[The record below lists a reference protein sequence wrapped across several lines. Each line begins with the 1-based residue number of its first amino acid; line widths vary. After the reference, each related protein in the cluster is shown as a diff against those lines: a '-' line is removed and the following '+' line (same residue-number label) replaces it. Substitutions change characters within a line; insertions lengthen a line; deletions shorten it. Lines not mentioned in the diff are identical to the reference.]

1 MFRRAARL
9 AVTRAFD
16 ASVGG
21 AASARAGVE
30 TTTRATASSGFV
42 RSSGV
47 VDAVYAMTMAT
58 RTRGR
63 AFATRVGMRRAWSV
77 GDSSIVTSTT
87 TVTAAGRGAFAF
99 GARERGFATEAMD
112 KMKTYKPTSPG
123 QRGRVTT
130 SRTMLWKGRP
140 VKALT
145 VGLRK
150 TGGRNHKG
158 RITVWHKGGGHK
170 RLYRMIDFKRDL
182 TGVPGTIRRL
192 EYDPNRS
199 THIALVDYE
208 AGNKPRYVLAPHGAL
223 PGDVIESG
231 PDSDIRVGNALP
243 LKNIP
248 LQTTIHNIELRPGR
262 GGQLCRSAG
271 SAATLV
277 KKGTDGYCVVR
288 LPSGEQRLVKENC
301 MATIGMLSNRGHQN
315 RNIGKAGANRWRGIR
330 PTTRGVAMN
339 PIDHPHGGG
348 EGRTSGGRPSVTP
361 WGVHTKGKRTRNN
374 KRTDQFRVSRRPR
387 NRSKYKD

>member
-1 MFRRAARL
+1 MFRRTARL
-9 AVTRAFD
+9 AVTRALASGG
-16 ASVGG
+16 ASV
-21 AASARAGVE
+21 ARLRASVE
-30 TTTRATASSGFV
+30 TTTTTASSGFV
-42 RSSGV
+42 SSSARASG
-47 VDAVYAMTMAT
+47 VDAVKEMAMAT
-58 RTRGR
+58 RARR
-63 AFATRVGMRRAWSV
+63 AFATGGGRAWMV
-77 GDSSIVTSTT
+77 GDSSVMA
-87 TVTAAGRGAFAF
+87 VVAAPARRGAFV
-99 GARERGFATEAMD
+99 ARARGFATEAMD

-182 TGVPGTIRRL
+182 TGVPGKIRRL

-208 AGNKPRYVLAPHGAL
+208 AGHKPRYVLAPHGSL

-387 NRSKYKD
+387 NRSKYKDNK